1 MKLEI
6 QKHRPLSE
14 VVYDQLRQDIL
25 AGNIVPGT
33 RMMEVELS
41 IKMGVSRTPIREAIK
56 KLEKEGLVVV
66 EPRHGAYTSQV
77 SRADMIG
84 ILEVRQHMDKL
95 AASYAATRGNQAD
108 FQRIEAC
115 AKAYEAEIKRN
126 TDSRELIKC
135 DERFHEAIAEA
146 SHNTTLLTLVTEL
159 QEMVVR
165 FRYIYYGDSD
175 IMQSMIDEHE
185 EILRAIKAGD
195 AAKASE
201 VAGRHIDGLIRFIK
215 ETHSIPGDEVR

>member
-25 AGNIVPGT
+25 AGNIMPGT

-84 ILEVRQHMDKL
+84 ILEVRQHMDRL
-95 AASYAATRGNQAD
+95 AANYAATRGNQAD

-115 AKAYEAEIKRN
+115 AKAYEIAIKEG
-126 TDSRELIKC
+126 DSREIIKC

-159 QEMVVR
+159 QDMVVR
-165 FRYIYYGDSD
+165 FRYIYYSD
-175 IMQSMIDEHE
+175 PDIVQSMIDEHE
-185 EILRAIKAGD
+185 EILDAIKDGNAE
-195 AAKASE
+195 KAME
-201 VAGRHIDGLIRFIK
+201 VAGNHIDGLISFIK
-215 ETHSIPGDEVR
+215 ETHSIPGEDVR

>member
-25 AGNIVPGT
+25 AGNIMPGT

-66 EPRHGAYTSQV
+66 EPRRGAYTSQV

-84 ILEVRQHMDKL
+84 ILEVRQHMDRL

-115 AKAYEAEIKRN
+115 AKAYEIAIKEG
-126 TDSRELIKC
+126 DSREIIKC

-165 FRYIYYGDSD
+165 FRYIYYGDPH
-175 IMQSMIDEHE
+175 IVQSMIDEHE
-185 EILRAIKAGD
+185 EILDAIKTGNAE
-195 AAKASE
+195 KAMA
-201 VAGRHIDGLIRFIK
+201 VAGNHIDGLISFIK
-215 ETHSIPGDEVR
+215 ETHSIPGEDVR